1 MAGNG
6 SKMMQNCKNM
16 DIIWINHDK
25 FNDNFSDKS
34 SFDVKNAEAPFN
46 CSFKMKI
53 HSKRKKFE
61 HDCTA
66 SGSGRNYKCDL
77 VPGSEIYD
85 CTWLYYNPIVGPH
98 SCRQPTNQC
107 FIPRWNLLR
116 HASPSCWKGKT
127 LIASYELI
135 VKKTRAVSHNFQ
147 FRWLLNYS
155 TIPTSTITQDN
166 LGSGHSFHFWLNEDL
181 QQEYS
186 QVVLRHMVMHI
197 MRKNNGCDV
206 CPNRTRPVLL
216 YRWLEGISWLKTVSH
231 KAAAQARK
239 QTKET
244 SINAHLRDDKSTS
257 QWNWMNGISLAFD
270 SCPVL
275 VISSSCH
282 TVINPSAKDM
292 GVTVYS

>member
-1 MAGNG
+1 M
-6 SKMMQNCKNM
+6 
-16 DIIWINHDK
+16 IISMINHHLMWK
-25 FNDNFSDKS
+25 MQKPLSTVASRWKS
-34 SFDVKNAEAPFN
+34 RARERNSSTIAQLREAGETTNATWFLVL
-46 CSFKMKI
+46 KYMTV
-53 HSKRKKFE
+53 
-61 HDCTA
+61 HDCTIIP
-66 SGSGRNYKCDL
+66 SS
-77 VPGSEIYD
+77 V
-85 CTWLYYNPIVGPH
+85 PIVVANQQISVSFPGET
-98 SCRQPTNQC
+98 CFAMLRQAAE
-107 FIPRWNLLR
+107 RERLS
-116 HASPSCWKGKT
+116 SPPMSW
-127 LIASYELI
+127 SW
-135 VKKTRAVSHNFQ
+135 KTRAVSHNFQ

-282 TVINPSAKDM
+282 TVINPSEKDM